1 MNSKIDDYLNKT
13 KNWQKEL
20 FGFWSNGNV
29 TSFTEEQGWTRNY
42 GILTDCG
49 FDFYNIKNLTKSIVK
64 KSDEI
69 KEQLFTMKLN
79 NIKTRYVK
87 VIGKRVDVCPEWHE
101 AAGSKAWIFIDE
113 IIIK

>member
-1 MNSKIDDYLNKT
+1 DVEVIIDLGESKSVNEVSANFLRAMPSWILYPEFVEVLISEDGINFKQVSKVLNSET
-13 KNWQKEL
+13 Q
-20 FGFWSNGNV
+20 
-29 TSFTEEQGWTRNY
+29 
-42 GILTDCG
+42 
-49 FDFYNIKNLTKSIVK
+49 

-87 VIGKRVDVCPEWHE
+87 VIGKKVDVCPEWHE